1 MRGAYAAAIGTILGA
16 CILLGKIALGD
27 WLTALIGLV
36 SLAVLFKWKVN
47 NPLLIATTAVVGLIA
62 YPLLQPAADRCS
74 PPLTQDG
81 AAPLQVAGITK
92 WYGEQR
98 ALADVSF
105 DIRRGEILGLIG
117 PNGSGKTTLLETVA
131 GLLPVNA
138 GGVLWQRSSLPPHRR
153 REVVFYLPDGARPW
167 DGQHVIRVLEFF
179 ASAFGRRAHE
189 LDEVTRS
196 VGLEQFLGKHVGALS
211 KGYAR
216 RLMLALALLTP
227 HPVLLMDE
235 PFDGFD
241 IRQTREIMALMRR
254 LAARGRTFTLAIHQ
268 LTDAER
274 VCDRFILLTHG
285 RVCGIGSLDDLRAR
299 TGQMTAGLED
309 VFLALT

>member
-1 MRGAYAAAIGTILGA
+1 MMP
-16 CILLGKIALGD
+16 
-27 WLTALIGLV
+27 
-36 SLAVLFKWKVN
+36 AVTKSA
-47 NPLLIATTAVVGLIA
+47 PAEDAVVI
-62 YPLLQPAADRCS
+62 
-74 PPLTQDG
+74 
-81 AAPLQVAGITK
+81 LQVAGITK
-92 WYGEQR
+92 CYAEQR

-131 GLLPVNA
+131 GLLPVDA
-138 GGVLWQRSSLPPHRR
+138 GNVIWQRSPLPQLRR
-153 REVVFYLPDGARPW
+153 RDVIFYLPDGLQPW

-179 ASAFGRRAHE
+179 AAAFGRRATE

-196 VGLEQFLGKHVGALS
+196 VRLESVLGMHVSALS

-254 LAARGRTFTLAIHQ
+254 VAAHGRTFTLAIHQ
-268 LTDAER
+268 LADAER
-274 VCDRFILLTHG
+274 VCDRFILLADGHI
-285 RVCGIGSLDDLRAR
+285 CGIGSLDDLRAR
-299 TGQMTAGLED
+299 IGQATARLED

>member
-1 MRGAYAAAIGTILGA
+1 MMPALSRSAPAQDAVAALH
-16 CILLGKIALGD
+16 
-27 WLTALIGLV
+27 
-36 SLAVLFKWKVN
+36 
-47 NPLLIATTAVVGLIA
+47 
-62 YPLLQPAADRCS
+62 
-74 PPLTQDG
+74 
-81 AAPLQVAGITK
+81 VAGITK

-131 GLLPVNA
+131 GLLPVDA
-138 GGVLWQRSSLPPHRR
+138 GHVLWQHSSLPQHRR
-153 REVVFYLPDGARPW
+153 RDVIFYLPDGVRPW
-167 DGQHVIRVLEFF
+167 DGQHLIRVLEFF
-179 ASAFGRRAHE
+179 ASAFGRRAAE

-196 VGLEQFLGKHVGALS
+196 VGLEQVLGKHVCALS

-227 HPVLLMDE
+227 HPVVLMDE

-241 IRQTREIMALMRR
+241 IRQTREMMALMRR
-254 LAARGRTFTLAIHQ
+254 VAAHGRTFTLAIHQ
-268 LTDAER
+268 LADAER
-274 VCDRFILLTHG
+274 VCDRFILLADG
-285 RVCGIGSLDDLRAR
+285 RVCGAGSLGDLRVR
-299 TGQMTAGLED
+299 TGKTNAGLED

>member
-1 MRGAYAAAIGTILGA
+1 MMPAVFRSAPAQDA
-16 CILLGKIALGD
+16 
-27 WLTALIGLV
+27 V
-36 SLAVLFKWKVN
+36 AVLH
-47 NPLLIATTAVVGLIA
+47 
-62 YPLLQPAADRCS
+62 
-74 PPLTQDG
+74 
-81 AAPLQVAGITK
+81 VAGITK

-117 PNGSGKTTLLETVA
+117 PNGSGKSTLLETVA
-131 GLLPVNA
+131 GLLPVDA
-138 GGVLWQRSSLPPHRR
+138 GRVLWQHSSLPQHRR
-153 REVVFYLPDGARPW
+153 RDVIFYLPDGVRPW
-167 DGQHVIRVLEFF
+167 DGQHVICVLKFF
-179 ASAFGRRAHE
+179 ASAFGRRAAE

-196 VGLEQFLGKHVGALS
+196 VGLEQVLGKHVFALS

-241 IRQTREIMALMRR
+241 IRQTREIMDLMRR
-254 LAARGRTFTLAIHQ
+254 VAAHGRTLALAIHQ
-268 LTDAER
+268 LADAER
-274 VCDRFILLTHG
+274 VCDRFVLLANG
-285 RVCGIGSLDDLRAR
+285 CVCGVGSLHDLRAR
-299 TGQMTAGLED
+299 IEQATARLED

>member
-1 MRGAYAAAIGTILGA
+1 M
-16 CILLGKIALGD
+16 IADL
-27 WLTALIGLV
+27 
-36 SLAVLFKWKVN
+36 
-47 NPLLIATTAVVGLIA
+47 
-62 YPLLQPAADRCS
+62 RS
-74 PPLTQDG
+74 PPFTQDG

-131 GLLPVNA
+131 GLLPINA
-138 GGVLWQRSSLPPHRR
+138 GSVLWQRSSLPQHRR
-153 REVVFYLPDGARPW
+153 CEVVFYLPDGVRPW
-167 DGQHVIRVLEFF
+167 DGQHVIRVLQFF
-179 ASAFGRRAHE
+179 ASTFGRRAAE
-189 LDEVTRS
+189 LDEVARS
-196 VGLEQFLGKHVGALS
+196 VGLQQVFGKRVCALS
-211 KGYAR
+211 KGYTR

-241 IRQTREIMALMRR
+241 IRQTREMMALMRR
-254 LAARGRTFTLAIHQ
+254 VAAHGRTLALAIHQ
-268 LTDAER
+268 LADAER
-274 VCDRFILLTHG
+274 VCDRFILLADG

-299 TGQMTAGLED
+299 ISQPTARLED

>member
-1 MRGAYAAAIGTILGA
+1 MI
-16 CILLGKIALGD
+16 D
-27 WLTALIGLV
+27 
-36 SLAVLFKWKVN
+36 
-47 NPLLIATTAVVGLIA
+47 
-62 YPLLQPAADRCS
+62 DRCNPS
-74 PPLTQDG
+74 LTQE
-81 AAPLQVAGITK
+81 AVPPLQVAGITK
-92 WYGEQR
+92 RYGEQR
-98 ALADVSF
+98 ALTDVSF

-117 PNGSGKTTLLETVA
+117 PNGSGKTTLLESVA

-138 GGVLWQRSSLPPHRR
+138 GSVLWQRSSLPQHRR
-153 REVVFYLPDGARPW
+153 RDVIFYLPDGLQPW
-167 DGQHVIRVLEFF
+167 DGQHVIRILDFF
-179 ASAFGRRAHE
+179 AAAFGRRGPE

-241 IRQTREIMALMRR
+241 MRQTREIMALMRR

-285 RVCGIGSLDDLRAR
+285 RVCGIGSLNDLRAQ
-299 TGQMTAGLED
+299 TGQTTAGLED

>member
-1 MRGAYAAAIGTILGA
+1 MMPA
-16 CILLGKIALGD
+16 
-27 WLTALIGLV
+27 V
-36 SLAVLFKWKVN
+36 SRSVPAQNAVAVLH
-47 NPLLIATTAVVGLIA
+47 
-62 YPLLQPAADRCS
+62 
-74 PPLTQDG
+74 
-81 AAPLQVAGITK
+81 VAGITK

-131 GLLPVNA
+131 GLLPVDA
-138 GGVLWQRSSLPPHRR
+138 GSVLWQRSSLP
-153 REVVFYLPDGARPW
+153 
-167 DGQHVIRVLEFF
+167 QHRVL
-179 ASAFGRRAHE
+179 
-189 LDEVTRS
+189 
-196 VGLEQFLGKHVGALS
+196 GKYVCALS

-227 HPVLLMDE
+227 HPVVLMDE

-241 IRQTREIMALMRR
+241 IRQTREMMTLMRR
-254 LAARGRTFTLAIHQ
+254 MAARGRTFTLAIHQ

-274 VCDRFILLTHG
+274 VCDRFILLADG
-285 RVCGIGSLDDLRAR
+285 RVCGAGSLGDLRAR
-299 TGQMTAGLED
+299 IGQATARLED

>member
-1 MRGAYAAAIGTILGA
+1 MI
-16 CILLGKIALGD
+16 
-27 WLTALIGLV
+27 
-36 SLAVLFKWKVN
+36 
-47 NPLLIATTAVVGLIA
+47 
-62 YPLLQPAADRCS
+62 ADRCS
-74 PPLTQDG
+74 PPFTHDG
-81 AAPLQVAGITK
+81 AAPLQVTGITK
-92 WYGEQR
+92 WYAEQR

-131 GLLPVNA
+131 GLLPADA
-138 GGVLWQRSSLPPHRR
+138 GGVLWQRSPLPQERR
-153 REVVFYLPDGARPW
+153 RDVVFYLPDGLRPW

-179 ASAFGRRAHE
+179 ASAFGRQVGE

-196 VGLEQFLGKHVGALS
+196 VDLEQVLGKRVCALS
-211 KGYAR
+211 KGYAH
-216 RLMLALALLTP
+216 RLTLALALLTP

-254 LAARGRTFTLAIHQ
+254 VAAHGRTFTLAIHQ
-268 LTDAER
+268 IADAER
-274 VCDRFILLTHG
+274 VCDRFVLLVEG
-285 RVCGIGSLDDLRAR
+285 RICGIGSLDDLRAR
-299 TGQMTAGLED
+299 IGQATARLED

>member
-1 MRGAYAAAIGTILGA
+1 MMPA
-16 CILLGKIALGD
+16 
-27 WLTALIGLV
+27 V
-36 SLAVLFKWKVN
+36 SRSVPAQNAVAVLH
-47 NPLLIATTAVVGLIA
+47 
-62 YPLLQPAADRCS
+62 
-74 PPLTQDG
+74 
-81 AAPLQVAGITK
+81 VAGITK

-98 ALADVSF
+98 ALTDVSF

-117 PNGSGKTTLLETVA
+117 PNGSGKTTLLESLA

-138 GGVLWQRSSLPPHRR
+138 GSVLWQHSSLPQHRR
-153 REVVFYLPDGARPW
+153 REVVFYLPDGVRPW

-179 ASAFGRRAHE
+179 ASAFGRQPAE
-189 LDEVTRS
+189 LDEVAQS
-196 VGLEQFLGKHVGALS
+196 VGLEEVLGKHVSTLS
-211 KGYAR
+211 KGYGR

-254 LAARGRTFTLAIHQ
+254 VAAHGRTFTLAVHQ
-268 LTDAER
+268 LADAER
-274 VCDRFILLTHG
+274 ICDRFILLAEG
-285 RVCGIGSLDDLRAR
+285 RVCGAGSLDDLRAR
-299 TGQMTAGLED
+299 IGQATARLED

>member
-1 MRGAYAAAIGTILGA
+1 MI
-16 CILLGKIALGD
+16 
-27 WLTALIGLV
+27 
-36 SLAVLFKWKVN
+36 
-47 NPLLIATTAVVGLIA
+47 
-62 YPLLQPAADRCS
+62 ADRCS
-74 PPLTQDG
+74 PPLAQDS

-92 WYGEQR
+92 WYAEQR

-131 GLLPVNA
+131 GLLPVDA
-138 GGVLWQRSSLPPHRR
+138 GSVFWQHSSLPQHRR
-153 REVVFYLPDGARPW
+153 REVVFYLPDGLRPW
-167 DGQHVIRVLEFF
+167 DGQHVISVLEFF
-179 ASAFGRRAHE
+179 ASAFGRRAAE

-196 VGLEQFLGKHVGALS
+196 VDLEQVLGKRVYALS
-211 KGYAR
+211 KGYAH

-241 IRQTREIMALMRR
+241 IRQTREIMAIMQRV
-254 LAARGRTFTLAIHQ
+254 ATQGRTFTLAIHQ
-268 LTDAER
+268 LADAER
-274 VCDRFILLTHG
+274 VCDRFILLADG
-285 RVCGIGSLDDLRAR
+285 RVCGVGSLDDLRRCINQPTAR
-299 TGQMTAGLED
+299 LED

>member
-1 MRGAYAAAIGTILGA
+1 MMPAVFRSAPAQDA
-16 CILLGKIALGD
+16 
-27 WLTALIGLV
+27 V
-36 SLAVLFKWKVN
+36 AVLH
-47 NPLLIATTAVVGLIA
+47 
-62 YPLLQPAADRCS
+62 
-74 PPLTQDG
+74 
-81 AAPLQVAGITK
+81 VAGITK

-131 GLLPVNA
+131 GLLPVDA
-138 GGVLWQRSSLPPHRR
+138 GRVLWQHSSLPQHRR
-153 REVVFYLPDGARPW
+153 RDVIFYLPDGVRPW
-167 DGQHVIRVLEFF
+167 DGQHVICVLKFF
-179 ASAFGRRAHE
+179 ASAFGRCAAE

-196 VGLEQFLGKHVGALS
+196 VGLEQVLGKHVFALS
-211 KGYAR
+211 KGYMR

-241 IRQTREIMALMRR
+241 IRQTREIMDLMRR
-254 LAARGRTFTLAIHQ
+254 VAAHGRTLTLAIHQ
-268 LTDAER
+268 LADAER
-274 VCDRFILLTHG
+274 VCDRFVLLADG
-285 RVCGIGSLDDLRAR
+285 QVCGVGSLDELRAHID
-299 TGQMTAGLED
+299 QATARLED